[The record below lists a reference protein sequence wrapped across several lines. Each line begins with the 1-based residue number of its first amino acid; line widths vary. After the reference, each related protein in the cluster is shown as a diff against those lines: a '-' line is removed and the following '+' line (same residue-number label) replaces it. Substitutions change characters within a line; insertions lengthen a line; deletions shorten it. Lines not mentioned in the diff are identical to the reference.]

1 MITMN
6 KEIKKRSDNKYRT
19 YRGDKKPKV
28 VIERSDNKH
37 RTYIGDKKP
46 TVVVKRSD
54 NPYRTYKTAGAKRVK
69 AVKQAPLRDLQGNI
83 IAEGRL
89 SGEYS
94 DTIFN
99 TSAPAQGEQPMFRDV
114 SNSE

>member
-1 MITMN
+1 MI
-6 KEIKKRSDNKYRT
+6 KETKERSDNKYRT

-28 VIERSDNKH
+28 VKERSDNKH
-37 RTYIGDKKP
+37 RTYREDKKP

-69 AVKQAPLRDLQGNI
+69 AVKQAPLRDLQGNV

-89 SGEYS
+89 DSWYS
-94 DTIFN
+94 DTIF
-99 TSAPAQGEQPMFRDV
+99 SAPSVVDSEKPM
-114 SNSE
+114 SE